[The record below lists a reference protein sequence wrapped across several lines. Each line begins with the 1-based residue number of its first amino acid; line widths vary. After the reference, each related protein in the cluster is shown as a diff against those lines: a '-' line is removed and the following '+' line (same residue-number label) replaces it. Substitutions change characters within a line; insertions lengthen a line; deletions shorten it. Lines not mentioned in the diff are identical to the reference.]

1 MPTSALNLDAH
12 GARIF
17 AVARWNALWE
27 AAQFRRRFFHDETDA
42 DADDLARLPA
52 DLSRIADLGD
62 NNIVFVPRTETR
74 YYDYAPLFHLL
85 PRQILNRYGLP
96 MLRGG
101 QWPFWAE
108 ASSPDPYLPVDFQD
122 RLARAWAATV
132 WRHLMPGSPSVGFTS
147 NDPLR
152 ILAHNLD
159 FWIPAVT
166 EAMHAEMRTWP
177 IVDTGVQSAPVR
189 LSNGDILNGATL
201 GGPRVGA
208 DIWSGEEQ
216 AAEFVKATVEA
227 ADETGRLRDILEA
240 VRAHR
245 LADDFSDRWSY
256 AKEDFER
263 KLNHKRSKVKV
274 IFAELPDTTT
284 VHGPETEVIG
294 NAAVTDFM
302 TLLNPRQREIVV
314 LLQNGTTKLTDIA
327 DIMGYASH
335 GAVSKRLSK
344 IRDIAAQFFDAD

>member
-1 MPTSALNLDAH
+1 
-12 GARIF
+12 
-17 AVARWNALWE
+17 
-27 AAQFRRRFFHDETDA
+27 
-42 DADDLARLPA
+42 
-52 DLSRIADLGD
+52 
-62 NNIVFVPRTETR
+62 
-74 YYDYAPLFHLL
+74 
-85 PRQILNRYGLP
+85 
-96 MLRGG
+96 
-101 QWPFWAE
+101 
-108 ASSPDPYLPVDFQD
+108 
-122 RLARAWAATV
+122 
-132 WRHLMPGSPSVGFTS
+132 
-147 NDPLR
+147 
-152 ILAHNLD
+152 
-159 FWIPAVT
+159 
-166 EAMHAEMRTWP
+166 
-177 IVDTGVQSAPVR
+177 
-189 LSNGDILNGATL
+189 
-201 GGPRVGA
+201 
-208 DIWSGEEQ
+208 
-216 AAEFVKATVEA
+216 VEA